1 MHRREFMRRIALGA
15 GAVAANAAFGVASA
29 AEANPQSFCFCV
41 ATDPH
46 CSEGPK
52 EGLEALGTGVDKFLR
67 ALRMMEALEDDDRP
81 DFVLVTGDIH
91 PKALEGR
98 LDGVKIPIHPVAGNH
113 ESDPEIRK
121 LLRAMFPADFH
132 IGGKPS
138 DYYSFTHKGAR
149 FIGVCD
155 AGKGGEHIGQFCSE
169 NIQPSGQCEWL
180 ERELSAPEPKKFV
193 FAHIPP
199 ERHGED
205 RDMHMSRNDSRW
217 FNQLVREKKP
227 TALFF
232 GHLHQPT
239 EEYLEGESRV
249 FVVRSCG
256 WNFDKKP
263 VGFLHVSVTQDG
275 IKTRE
280 IETGRYA

>member
-1 MHRREFMRRIALGA
+1 MNRREFMRGLAVGA
-15 GAVAANAAFGVASA
+15 GGVVARAAFGAASA
-29 AEANPQSFCFCV
+29 PEIAAQSFCFCV

-52 EGLEALGTGVDKFLR
+52 EGLESLGSGVDKFLR
-67 ALRMMEALEDDDRP
+67 ALRMMEEMAGEERP

-91 PKALEGR
+91 PQALAGK
-98 LDGVKIPIHPVAGNH
+98 LDGVKIPIHAVPGNH
-113 ESDPEIRK
+113 ESDPDTRK
-121 LLRAMFPADFH
+121 ALREMFPDDFH
-132 IGGKPS
+132 MDGKPS
-138 DYYSFTHKGAR
+138 DHYSFVHKGAR

-169 NIQPSGQCEWL
+169 NIQPNGQCEWL
-180 ERELSAPEPKKFV
+180 EKELSGPEPRKFV

-232 GHLHQPT
+232 GHLHRPT
-239 EEYLEGESRV
+239 EEYMAGESRV
-249 FVVRSCG
+249 FTVRSCS
-256 WNFDKKP
+256 WNFDRKP
-263 VGFLHVSVTQDG
+263 VGFLHVKVTETG
-275 IKTRE
+275 METRE
-280 IETGRYA
+280 IETGQYA